1 MKKIFF
7 TLGTVLWVSL
17 VCFAGGAQA
26 SSGAADSAAPA
37 QVKVETFTG
46 KVDSA
51 MSREEGGKKYQQV
64 TIRSDEGI
72 QTVFVVA
79 PDAPLTGSDGSST
92 SLNWVKGNRVTVE
105 YVTAPDGYTRVVKSL
120 KVLS

>member
-1 MKKIFF
+1 
-7 TLGTVLWVSL
+7 
-17 VCFAGGAQA
+17 
-26 SSGAADSAAPA
+26 
-37 QVKVETFTG
+37 
-46 KVDSA
+46 

-79 PDAPLTGSDGSST
+79 PDAPLTGADGSST